1 MAPCLEHLGLV
12 LCEGGSSF
20 QFRRLRYLLFTS
32 GDLDWPAGPFRDALM
47 LLVSGLMA
55 SSVCGSVW
63 VPDGGTLAENGHV
76 TQR

>member
-1 MAPCLEHLGLV
+1 
-12 LCEGGSSF
+12 
-20 QFRRLRYLLFTS
+20 LLFTS